1 MKNLYL
7 IPALLVLSLS
17 SFVFAQDASEEV
29 QEISTVEAL
38 LALVKEGK
46 IQEQSANDVRENE
59 FMANKNKQA
68 SILAAEKRE
77 LARQEKIADTLEAL
91 SLIHI

>member
-46 IQEQSANDVRENE
+46 TQEQSANDVR
-59 FMANKNKQA
+59 AV
-68 SILAAEKRE
+68 SYTHLTLPTKR
-77 LARQEKIADTLEAL
+77 IV
-91 SLIHI
+91 

>member
-46 IQEQSANDVRENE
+46 
-59 FMANKNKQA
+59 
-68 SILAAEKRE
+68 
-77 LARQEKIADTLEAL
+77 DTGAICE
-91 SLIHI
+91 